1 MNALG
6 ISNKEIQQYLQC
18 DNDIKIKSIDIK
30 LINLELLIQRKYE
43 KDFVEDAKK
52 PKFQFI
58 ALYAAF
64 VLLT

>member
-30 LINLELLIQRKYE
+30 LINLELLLQRKYE
-43 KDFVEDAKK
+43 KDFVEDTKK